1 MADAPPASTALA
13 VDSRLA
19 VAQRREAVLALLTQ
33 RFADDVLDVDELEQ
47 RLGAAHAATSL
58 AALDALV
65 ADLGPAVPPAPTT
78 ALAPVSGG
86 VLVRDDPHRR
96 ATATMWA
103 VFGGVDRRGSWQVPR
118 RMNLRCIMGG
128 GHLDFRE
135 AEFGPGVTEL
145 HVRCVMGGLELIVP
159 PGLQLDVDVSAVLGG
174 VENRHQVTPAEAA
187 DPNRPILRITG
198 LAVLGGLEIQTRR
211 TGESRGDAKR
221 RVRNARR
228 AARLPADRDGTR
240 PALPR
245 GDGD

>member
-1 MADAPPASTALA
+1 MVDVPPSAPALV

-19 VAQRREAVLALLTQ
+19 VAQRRDEVLALLSQ

-47 RLGAAHAATSL
+47 RLAAAHAATSL

-65 ADLGPAVPPAPTT
+65 ADLGPAPAAPGV
-78 ALAPVSGG
+78 ALAPVRGD
-86 VLVRDDPHRR
+86 VVVRDDPHRR
-96 ATATMWA
+96 EAATMWA

-118 RMNLRCIMGG
+118 RMTIRCIMGG

-174 VENRHQVTPAEAA
+174 VENRHEASA
-187 DPNRPILRITG
+187 PDPSRPILRITG
-198 LAVLGGLEIQTRR
+198 MAVLGGLEIQTRR
-211 TGESRGDAKR
+211 AGESRREAKR
-221 RVRNARR
+221 RLKAARR
-228 AARLPADRDGTR
+228 DARLGEPNDRSGRT
-240 PALPR
+240 LPP
-245 GDGD
+245 GDSD